1 MLGNHVRGAIPN
13 IGSTGGASGRY
24 EGATVEKAVPSP
36 HVARRSFFARV
47 ADGDGRKSTARQGIL
62 LGTVSNATPKPAA
75 RIAAFCLTGFGR
87 QFSRLFSLFGM
98 AAKPRHVSGLSERS
112 DNWRKITGRVP
123 PAAALDITAVDCPLM
138 GDFPHVGKI
147 LP

>member
-1 MLGNHVRGAIPN
+1 MF
-13 IGSTGGASGRY
+13 GGDSEHWIHGWRVGRY
-24 EGATVEKAVPSP
+24 EGATAEKAVPLP

-47 ADGDGRKSTARQGIL
+47 AAGDGRKSMPRRGSRS
-62 LGTVSNATPKPAA
+62 GTVSNATPKTAA

-87 QFSRLFSLFGM
+87 QFSSLFSLYGM
-98 AAKPRHVSGLSERS
+98 AAKAGHVSGLSERS

-123 PAAALDITAVDCPLM
+123 SAAALDITAVDCPLM

>member
-1 MLGNHVRGAIPN
+1 MPRG
-13 IGSTGGASGRY
+13 SLS
-24 EGATVEKAVPSP
+24 
-36 HVARRSFFARV
+36 
-47 ADGDGRKSTARQGIL
+47 
-62 LGTVSNATPKPAA
+62 GTVSNATPKTAA

-87 QFSRLFSLFGM
+87 QFSSVFSLYGM
-98 AAKPRHVSGLSERS
+98 AAKARHVSGLSERS
-112 DNWRKITGRVP
+112 DNWRKITGRAP